1 MISIPTHS
9 SDGLGNHTMSLFT
22 CNFCEESKFCDK
34 KLRTHSTLRYHM
46 KILHPQFVS
55 NCKSSSECKF
65 GPKKCWFLHQE
76 DIEIAYQNAKDDD
89 QKNDNEINYD
99 ME

>member
-1 MISIPTHS
+1 
-9 SDGLGNHTMSLFT
+9 
-22 CNFCEESKFCDK
+22 
-34 KLRTHSTLRYHM
+34 M

-89 QKNDNEINYD
+89 QRNDNEINYD
-99 ME
+99 MEWNLKKYLIRCWQKSKNVTHDLKKNENSTKDH